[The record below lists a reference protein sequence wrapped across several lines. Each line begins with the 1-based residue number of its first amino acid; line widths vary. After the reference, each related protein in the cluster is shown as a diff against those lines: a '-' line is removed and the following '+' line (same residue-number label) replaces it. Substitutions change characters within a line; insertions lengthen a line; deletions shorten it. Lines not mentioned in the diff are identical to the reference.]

1 MMLLNVDNLNVHF
14 HTRAG
19 VMKAVDGVSFS
30 VDHGEILAIVGESG
44 SGKSVT
50 CYSLLNLIPQPPG
63 KIESGI
69 ALFEGRDL
77 LSMQPDTLRRIRG
90 NEIGI
95 IFQDPMTSLN
105 PYLTVGEQLIE
116 PLLYHR
122 NLNRQQA
129 LKRAVTML
137 DEVGIAD
144 PETRI
149 HNYPH
154 EFSGGMRQRVMIAMA
169 MIAEPKL
176 LICDEPTTALDVT
189 IQAQILSLIKALQKR
204 RNIAVIF
211 ISHDLAVVASLA
223 DRVAI
228 DSIGQQT
235 PSVSAQ

>member
-1 MMLLNVDNLNVHF
+1 MPLLTVTDLTTHF

-19 VMKAVDGVSFS
+19 VMKAVDGVSFF
-30 VDHGEILAIVGESG
+30 VDQGEILAIVGESG
-44 SGKSVT
+44 SGKSVA

-63 KIESGI
+63 KIESGT

-90 NEIGI
+90 SEIGI

-137 DEVGIAD
+137 DEVGIAE

-149 HNYPH
+149 HSYPH

-176 LICDEPTTALDVT
+176 LICDEPTTALDVS
-189 IQAQILSLIKALQKR
+189 IQSEILDLIRGLCRDRNLGVILITQIGR
-204 RNIAVIF
+204 
-211 ISHDLAVVASLA
+211 ASCRE
-223 DRVAI
+223 RV
-228 DSIGQQT
+228 
-235 PSVSAQ
+235 

>member
-1 MMLLNVDNLNVHF
+1 
-14 HTRAG
+14 
-19 VMKAVDGVSFS
+19 
-30 VDHGEILAIVGESG
+30 
-44 SGKSVT
+44 
-50 CYSLLNLIPQPPG
+50 
-63 KIESGI
+63 
-69 ALFEGRDL
+69 
-77 LSMQPDTLRRIRG
+77 
-90 NEIGI
+90 
-95 IFQDPMTSLN
+95 MTSLN

-149 HNYPH
+149 HSYPH

-204 RNIAVIF
+204 RRHFYQPRPGCRGRSGGPGGRDEGRQN
-211 ISHDLAVVASLA
+211 
-223 DRVAI
+223 R
-228 DSIGQQT
+228 
-235 PSVSAQ
+235 